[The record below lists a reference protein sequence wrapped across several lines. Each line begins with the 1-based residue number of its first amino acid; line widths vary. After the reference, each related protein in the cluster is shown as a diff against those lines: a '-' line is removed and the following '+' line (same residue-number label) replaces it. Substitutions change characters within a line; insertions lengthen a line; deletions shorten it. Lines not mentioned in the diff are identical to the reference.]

1 MAVADTIHEIE
12 ESALPNR
19 TRLHDTSDVISQTA
33 VAEVLMTASL
43 AAVAENVT
51 ETTAETPKIRSAD
64 ADTLAAE
71 DAAAETF

>member
-19 TRLHDTSDVISQTA
+19 TRLHDTSDVISQATDA
-33 VAEVLMTASL
+33 DVLMTASL

-51 ETTAETPKIRSAD
+51 EISAKMPKIRSAD